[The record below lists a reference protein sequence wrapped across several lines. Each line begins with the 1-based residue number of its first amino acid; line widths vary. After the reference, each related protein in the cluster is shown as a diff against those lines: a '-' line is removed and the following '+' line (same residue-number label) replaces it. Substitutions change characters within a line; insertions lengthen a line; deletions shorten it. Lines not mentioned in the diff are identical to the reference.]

1 MIYVAYVRDVI
12 DVTYVSDV
20 IDVKYG
26 DWDIT
31 VISYLF
37 FHKITKG
44 FGIGQAD
51 LYRRRP
57 IGRYNDMADNY
68 LEKKME
74 ELRRMSGSRVGSAGS
89 RAGSVGS
96 LQSGAAHRMLSFPY
110 KALRVLIL
118 SGARRNLRQYAEP
131 FQRAGC
137 RVAIICTGAEKD
149 TDLGND
155 HGFRFHH
162 VPSGNPAAAFADLV
176 KAWRDIDVVIK
187 LDDLTDIEE
196 LLLRHTDSIPYP
208 NDWGMPVITVE
219 EGAVYRSFKKT
230 ESPVPDRPGRAECR
244 VLTFLSLKGNDA
256 VRMIEVSSED

>member
-12 DVTYVSDV
+12 DITYVS
-20 IDVKYG
+20 DVKYG

-74 ELRRMSGSRVGSAGS
+74 ELRLMSGS
-89 RAGSVGS
+89 RAGSAGS
-96 LQSGAAHRMLSFPY
+96 LQSGATHRMLSFPY

-118 SGARRNLRQYAEP
+118 SDARRNLRQYAEP

-149 TDLGND
+149 TDLGSD

-162 VPSGNPAAAFADLV
+162 VPSGNPAEAFADLV

-187 LDDLTDIEE
+187 LDDLTDIEN
-196 LLLRHTDSIPYP
+196 LLLRHKDSMPYP

-219 EGAVYRSFKKT
+219 EGTVYRFFKKT
-230 ESPVPDRPGRAECR
+230 ESPVPDRPGREECS